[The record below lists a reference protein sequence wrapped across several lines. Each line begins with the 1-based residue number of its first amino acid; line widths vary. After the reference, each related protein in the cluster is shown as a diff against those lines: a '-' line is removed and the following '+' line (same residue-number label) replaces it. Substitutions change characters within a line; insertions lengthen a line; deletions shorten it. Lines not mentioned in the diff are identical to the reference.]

1 MLKRKFPACETCPWP
16 MPTES
21 TFLLA
26 GLFLLLAAAGWA
38 LGRFGDRDE
47 LEDAPP
53 PLNIDYLKGLN
64 FLLNEQTDQAL
75 EHFLKMVRVDDKT
88 IETHFALGS
97 LFRRRGEVDRAIRIH
112 QNIIARPDLA
122 PEQRDQALFSLA
134 KDYLRAGLLDRAEN
148 LFIRLAQGSR
158 YQVEALEQLC
168 RIYEQEREW
177 QSAIDAGQK
186 LEVLS
191 GQSLALQIAH
201 YYCELAEQAV
211 AKKDYGSARNFVK
224 KAQVGRPRTQRG
236 ALIRARIARDTDDA
250 KTARR
255 LYHRIIDENTYL
267 ITEALPALVEVYSR
281 EGTAAQLDKNL
292 RAHLDN
298 NPNLRNDVAYTAIV
312 NNIGGIDFIDECVE
326 DYMLGEPTLKEFI
339 DLQTVNAANG
349 EDRQA
354 ALAKVRAALS
364 KLAATIPRYQCR
376 ECGFS
381 SQRLLW
387 QCPSCRDWETQRPF
401 STVSFDSLLQRSTG
415 M

>member
-1 MLKRKFPACETCPWP
+1 

-38 LGRFGDRDE
+38 LGRFGERDE
-47 LEDAPP
+47 DEAPPP

-122 PEQRDQALFSLA
+122 AEQREQALYSLA
-134 KDYLRAGLLDRAEN
+134 KDYLKAGLLDRAEN
-148 LFIRLAQGSR
+148 LFIRLSQGSR
-158 YQVEALEQLC
+158 YQVEALERLC

-177 QSAIDAGQK
+177 ERAIDAGKK

-191 GQSLALQIAH
+191 GESLELQIAH

-211 AKKDYGSARNFVK
+211 TNKDYVAARAYVK
-224 KAQVGRPRTQRG
+224 KAQSGRPRTLRG
-236 ALIRARIARDTDDA
+236 ALIRAEIARDTEDNKIA
-250 KTARR
+250 LR

-267 ITEALPALVEVYSR
+267 ITEALPRLIEIHQRDNSVNQLAKSLTALFGKFPEMKT
-281 EGTAAQLDKNL
+281 E
-292 RAHLDN
+292 
-298 NPNLRNDVAYTAIV
+298 VAYTAIV
-312 NNIGGIDFIDECVE
+312 NDIGEIQVIDDCVE
-326 DYMLGEPTLKEFI
+326 EYMLNEPTLTDFI
-339 DLQTVNAANG
+339 DLQ
-349 EDRQA
+349 
-354 ALAKVRAALS
+354 ALDDGDAEERHTAMNKVRAALS
-364 KLAATIPRYQCR
+364 KLASTTPRYQCK

-387 QCPSCRDWETQRPF
+387 QCPSCKNWESQRPF
-401 STVSFDSLLQRSTG
+401 TSVRFDSLLQRSSSIN
-415 M
+415 

>member
-1 MLKRKFPACETCPWP
+1 

-38 LGRFGDRDE
+38 MGRFGERDE
-47 LEDAPP
+47 EEAPP

-122 PEQRDQALFSLA
+122 SEQKDQALYSLA
-134 KDYLRAGLLDRAEN
+134 KDYLAAGLLDRAEN
-148 LFIRLAQGSR
+148 LFARLAEGSR
-158 YQVEALEQLC
+158 YQVQALDALC
-168 RIYEQEREW
+168 GIYEQERDWEK
-177 QSAIDAGQK
+177 AIDAGQR
-186 LEVLS
+186 LEVLG

-201 YYCELAEQAV
+201 YYCELAESA
-211 AKKDYGSARNFVK
+211 AASGDYASARQYVK
-224 KAQVGRPRTQRG
+224 NAQAGRPRTMRG
-236 ALIRARIARDTDDA
+236 ALTRAHIARDTDDN
-250 KTARR
+250 KTALR

-267 ITEALPALVEVYSR
+267 IAETLPEIVTIYTRENQVNELERALTAL
-281 EGTAAQLDKNL
+281 LDKNPEMASL
-292 RAHLDN
+292 
-298 NPNLRNDVAYTAIV
+298 VAYTAIV
-312 NNIGGIDFIDECVE
+312 NDIGGIPVIDRCVE
-326 DYMLGEPTLKEFI
+326 QYMLNEPTLGEFV
-339 DLQTVNAANG
+339 DLQKLSGADGAA
-349 EDRQA
+349 A
-354 ALAKVRAALS
+354 FAKVRRALS
-364 KLAATIPRYQCR
+364 KLASATPRYQCQ

-387 QCPSCRDWETQRPF
+387 QCPSCRDWETQRPASRVQF
-401 STVSFDSLLQRSTG
+401 DTVLQHSITN
-415 M
+415 

>member
-1 MLKRKFPACETCPWP
+1 

-38 LGRFGDRDE
+38 LGRFGERDDVE
-47 LEDAPP
+47 EAPP
-53 PLNIDYLKGLN
+53 PLNVDYLKGLN

-122 PEQRDQALFSLA
+122 SEQRDQAMFSLA

-148 LFIRLAQGSR
+148 MFTRLAQGSR

-168 RIYEQEREW
+168 RIYEQEKEW
-177 QSAIDAGQK
+177 QKAIDAGQK

-191 GQSLALQIAH
+191 GRSLALQIAH
-201 YYCELAEQAV
+201 YYCELAEQ
-211 AKKDYGSARNFVK
+211 SAANNDFAAARSFVK
-224 KAQVGRPRTQRG
+224 KSQSGRPRTLRG
-236 ALIRARIARDTDDA
+236 ALTRANVASVTGDT
-250 KTARR
+250 KTALR
-255 LYHRIIDENTYL
+255 LYNRIVDENTYL
-267 ITEALPALVEVYSR
+267 VTEALPRLVEIYR
-281 EGTAAQLDKNL
+281 EEGSTEPLEKSLTALIDG
-292 RAHLDN
+292 
-298 NPNLRNDVAYTAIV
+298 NPEVKKEIAYTAVV
-312 NNIGGIDFIDECVE
+312 NDIGGIDVIDRCVE
-326 DYMLGEPTLKEFI
+326 EYILNEPTLNEFI
-339 DLQTVNAANG
+339 DVQQLAGGGDEA
-349 EDRQA
+349 RRS
-354 ALAKVRAALS
+354 ALVKVRAGLS
-364 KLAATIPRYQCR
+364 KLASMTPRYQCK

-387 QCPSCRDWETQRPF
+387 QCPSCKDWETQRPF
-401 STVSFDSLLQRSTG
+401 ASVQFDSLLQRSG
-415 M
+415 INY

>member
-1 MLKRKFPACETCPWP
+1 

-38 LGRFGDRDE
+38 LGRFGERDE
-47 LEDAPP
+47 DGVAPP
-53 PLNIDYLKGLN
+53 PLNSDYLKGLN

-122 PEQRDQALFSLA
+122 NEQRDQALFSLA
-134 KDYLRAGLLDRAEN
+134 KDYLRAGLLDRAEKM
-148 LFIRLAQGSR
+148 FVRLAEGSR
-158 YQVEALEQLC
+158 HQVEALEQLC

-177 QSAIDAGQK
+177 QRAIDSGQK

-191 GQSLALQIAH
+191 GRSLGLQIAH
-201 YYCELAEQAV
+201 YYCELAEKSASNQ
-211 AKKDYGSARNFVK
+211 DYAAARAFVK
-224 KAQVGRPRTQRG
+224 KAQSGRPRTFRG
-236 ALIRARIARDTDDA
+236 ALTRARIARESGDH
-250 KTARR
+250 KTALK
-255 LYHRIIDENTYL
+255 LYQRVMDESNYL
-267 ITEALPALVEVYSR
+267 ITEALPQVVEIHR
-281 EGTAAQLDKNL
+281 EENSMGQLEKHL
-292 RAHLDN
+292 RSMLEKHPELAKDL
-298 NPNLRNDVAYTAIV
+298 AYTAIV
-312 NNIGGIDFIDECVE
+312 NDIGDIAVVDDCVE
-326 DYMLGEPTLKEFI
+326 QYMLNEPTLAEFI
-339 DLQTVNAANG
+339 DLQQLSGDNDT
-349 EDRQA
+349 ERQA
-354 ALAKVRAALS
+354 VLGKVRAALS
-364 KLAATIPRYQCR
+364 KLAASTPRYRCT

-387 QCPSCRDWETQRPF
+387 QCPSCKNWETQRP
-401 STVSFDSLLQRSTG
+401 VANVQFDSLLQRNAAP